1 MTEIHCSDVLQPE
14 EIVPNETKK
23 QLINDEIHPQQEQ
36 EQEQEEEQEEEQ
48 QQEQE
53 QQEEQEQQQE
63 EQVVVAKA
71 SEAQEKDL
79 LNNQNILKLPKSP
92 LRFNK
97 KNFLL
102 KKRRSKLMFTPTPS
116 YVLSNKENEIQKEQ
130 LPVENV
136 NKSDL
141 QPVNYSQLNYS
152 QLNLE
157 TTMFEKSHQE
167 IKSSSKQFHQLSSQ
181 LDHMLQILQDR
192 IKSIKNIS
200 SVSIDDEMP
209 SIDLIQLQLDRQI
222 FYKKKK
228 KKKA

>member
-1 MTEIHCSDVLQPE
+1 
-14 EIVPNETKK
+14 
-23 QLINDEIHPQQEQ
+23 
-36 EQEQEEEQEEEQ
+36 
-48 QQEQE
+48 
-53 QQEEQEQQQE
+53 
-63 EQVVVAKA
+63 
-71 SEAQEKDL
+71 
-79 LNNQNILKLPKSP
+79 
-92 LRFNK
+92 
-97 KNFLL
+97 
-102 KKRRSKLMFTPTPS
+102 MFTPTPS

-141 QPVNYSQLNYS
+141 QPAELQPVELQPVE
-152 QLNLE
+152 LE

-222 FYKKKK
+222 FYKKKRRRRR
-228 KKKA
+228 A